1 MQEFGMIILVAT
13 MAVSILTGRAIG
25 RLEER
30 ERSTK
35 NGYAHGLVDGRRLE
49 RQAQERALAVMR
61 TKYGDDVKV
70 YEKRA

>member
-1 MQEFGMIILVAT
+1 MEEFGMIWLLAI
-13 MAVSILTGRAIG
+13 MAISIFTGRAIG

-35 NGYAHGLVDGRRLE
+35 NGYAHGLEDGRRLE

-61 TKYGDDVKV
+61 TKYSDDVKV